1 MTKKREDPEAALSIA
16 FPLFTSKEIPLRP
29 GDQYIRGVVPDALP
43 EDVFADEIQRQ
54 GVSS

>member
-29 GDQYIRGVVPDALP
+29 ADQCTRVVVPDATP
-43 EDVFADEIQRQ
+43 DDAFADEIQLQ

>member
-29 GDQYIRGVVPDALP
+29 GDQCIRGVVPDALP